1 VSEIHPTAIIGSG
14 AEIDETARV
23 GPYAFVGPN
32 VSLGKGVVLRAHA
45 CVTGYTTV
53 GEETEIFP
61 FAVVG
66 EVPQDLKYKGE
77 ATRVV
82 IGARNT
88 IREHV
93 TINIG
98 TTGGGGL
105 TRIGDDNLL
114 MSGAHVGHDSH
125 VGNHTILGNNVLL
138 AGHVTVEDYA
148 VIYAQAAVQTY
159 LRVGESAFLAAKA
172 GLMQDLAP
180 FTWAQ
185 GHPTRVLKINRVGME
200 RRGIPAARIQA
211 VERAFR
217 TIFRSGQ
224 RPREAFEAARAEAT
238 DCPEVERLIAFLE
251 KSEHGFA
258 RVR

>member
-1 VSEIHPTAIIGSG
+1 
-14 AEIDETARV
+14 
-23 GPYAFVGPN
+23 
-32 VSLGKGVVLRAHA
+32 
-45 CVTGYTTV
+45 VTGRTLV
-53 GEETEIFP
+53 GEDTVIFP

-66 EVPQDLKYKGE
+66 EVPQDLKYRGE
-77 ATRVV
+77 ATRLV

-114 MSGAHVGHDSH
+114 MSGAHVGHDSQI
-125 VGNHTILGNNVLL
+125 GNHTILGNNVLL

-159 LRVGESAFLAAKA
+159 LRVGESSFLAAKA

-185 GHPTRVLKINRVGME
+185 GHPTRLLKINRVGLE
-200 RRGIPAARIQA
+200 RRGVAPARIQA
-211 VERAFR
+211 IERAFR
-217 TIFRSGQ
+217 TLFRSGL
-224 RPREAFEAARAEAT
+224 RPRDAFAAAREAAP
-238 DCPEVERLIAFLE
+238 DCPEVERLVAFLE